1 MGLSLAPA
9 LEQNVEF
16 LNDCLEDVQAEQQKL
31 SYHHRNLARNQQQLA
46 LWLQKRCGIQTG
58 KSVGG
63 GFDKKEMRDIYR
75 NRMITP
81 LYSLN

>member
-1 MGLSLAPA
+1 MQIEPATDATEADFDRLGLSLAPA

-46 LWLQKRCGIQTG
+46 LWLQKRCARRGQRR
-58 KSVGG
+58 SVRARG
-63 GFDKKEMRDIYR
+63 E
-75 NRMITP
+75 
-81 LYSLN
+81 